1 MSSMLVSFHIR
12 LSVQMRKT
20 FFEKIFNNLSLA
32 HHAGKIH
39 Y

>member
-1 MSSMLVSFHIR
+1 MSFMLASFHIR

-20 FFEKIFNNLSLA
+20 FFEKIFYHLSPA
-32 HHAGKIH
+32 RHVRKMH